1 MRVMLASARHSDE
14 AELRAAVGQAAD
26 GLQDEVDRLRDIIHD
41 VRPSSLDDLGLMA
54 AMEALVARHAYGGG
68 PALRLEVDLDH
79 EAGRA
84 PERLHPEVETAIY
97 RIAQEA
103 LTNALKH
110 AEARTVEITVAEIE
124 AEVGVRVRDDGRG
137 YDTQARTTG
146 FGLGGMQERAE
157 LLGGRLRISRRR
169 ARGPRSRRACRRAT
183 SSRAGRLP
191 PAEARGQVRTDR
203 ATIADTERRLG
214 GQAPCM
220 ARPNLVGVDGRAP
233 PRRPADCAG
242 FGRIICAVG
251 PARFAQAALDQ
262 ARMLAG
268 PEDTLTSVAVADV
281 REAARDAG
289 LLVIGADDW
298 LHPDGV
304 PLGRL
309 PSRHDPG
316 SPVAVLTARGRP
328 ELGFP
333 GVVLVGTQGSEDQHA
348 VMVAATIAARHDTRV
363 VLAHVGRPDS
373 ALQLTLAE
381 QAADVLA
388 ITGRDPPVV
397 TVAGLPIDR
406 LTAMASSI
414 GAGLLVLGSRCPQT
428 LAGVSAS
435 VACRASCSVLVLP
448 AENYAPFQNVHSSID
463 VPDPDARRP
472 PNEWDGGVESA
483 PTLGAAHGDQGSSSE
498 ALHEVRRHR
507 RQRHPHRV
515 RTRIPLHRGQRPF

>member
-1 MRVMLASARHSDE
+1 
-14 AELRAAVGQAAD
+14 
-26 GLQDEVDRLRDIIHD
+26 
-41 VRPSSLDDLGLMA
+41 
-54 AMEALVARHAYGGG
+54 
-68 PALRLEVDLDH
+68 
-79 EAGRA
+79 
-84 PERLHPEVETAIY
+84 
-97 RIAQEA
+97 
-103 LTNALKH
+103 
-110 AEARTVEITVAEIE
+110 
-124 AEVGVRVRDDGRG
+124 
-137 YDTQARTTG
+137 
-146 FGLGGMQERAE
+146 
-157 LLGGRLRISRRR
+157 
-169 ARGPRSRRACRRAT
+169 
-183 SSRAGRLP
+183 
-191 PAEARGQVRTDR
+191 
-203 ATIADTERRLG
+203 
-214 GQAPCM
+214 M

-348 VMVAATIAARHDTRV
+348 VVVAATIAARHDTRV

-388 ITGRDPPVV
+388 ITGRNPPVV

-414 GAGLLVLGSRCPQT
+414 GAGLLVLGSR
-428 LAGVSAS
+428 V
-435 VACRASCSVLVLP
+435 P
-448 AENYAPFQNVHSSID
+448 A
-463 VPDPDARRP
+463 DARRRVRVCGVPRLLLGTRTACGELRTVPECSLEHRRTRPGCTAPSERVGWWSGVGADSGP
-472 PNEWDGGVESA
+472 PTGIKGAQVKPFMKYGGIVASVILIA
-483 PTLGAAHGDQGSSSE
+483 FGLGSLYTGVNGRS
-498 ALHEVRRHR
+498 EVRDTLKLEQIVGTPDMDAAIANKPVDTGADAKLFAAGIRKHTLEATGGQVYSEMGRFLDASGKPTSDEKAAAVDAKSGQPVPNPARDTWITSTALSTALNTAFFAESVATFAIVMGVAMLLIGIGFLVMLFRLPWAAVEAAEQPR
-507 RQRHPHRV
+507 RTPA
-515 RTRIPLHRGQRPF
+515 TKIAIPA

>member
-1 MRVMLASARHSDE
+1 
-14 AELRAAVGQAAD
+14 
-26 GLQDEVDRLRDIIHD
+26 
-41 VRPSSLDDLGLMA
+41 
-54 AMEALVARHAYGGG
+54 
-68 PALRLEVDLDH
+68 
-79 EAGRA
+79 
-84 PERLHPEVETAIY
+84 
-97 RIAQEA
+97 
-103 LTNALKH
+103 
-110 AEARTVEITVAEIE
+110 
-124 AEVGVRVRDDGRG
+124 
-137 YDTQARTTG
+137 
-146 FGLGGMQERAE
+146 
-157 LLGGRLRISRRR
+157 
-169 ARGPRSRRACRRAT
+169 
-183 SSRAGRLP
+183 
-191 PAEARGQVRTDR
+191 
-203 ATIADTERRLG
+203 
-214 GQAPCM
+214 M

-348 VMVAATIAARHDTRV
+348 VVVAATIAARHDTRV

-414 GAGLLVLGSRCPQT
+414 GAGLLVRRQPRRAGPARRSPACPRRWRAAPPARCSYCLRRTTHRSRMFTP
-428 LAGVSAS
+428 
-435 VACRASCSVLVLP
+435 
-448 AENYAPFQNVHSSID
+448 SID

-472 PNEWDGGVESA
+472 PNGGMVEWRRRRPRGR
-483 PTLGAAHGDQGSSSE
+483 PRGSRE
-498 ALHEVRRHR
+498 LK
-507 RQRHPHRV
+507 
-515 RTRIPLHRGQRPF
+515 

>member
-1 MRVMLASARHSDE
+1 
-14 AELRAAVGQAAD
+14 
-26 GLQDEVDRLRDIIHD
+26 
-41 VRPSSLDDLGLMA
+41 
-54 AMEALVARHAYGGG
+54 
-68 PALRLEVDLDH
+68 
-79 EAGRA
+79 
-84 PERLHPEVETAIY
+84 
-97 RIAQEA
+97 
-103 LTNALKH
+103 
-110 AEARTVEITVAEIE
+110 
-124 AEVGVRVRDDGRG
+124 
-137 YDTQARTTG
+137 
-146 FGLGGMQERAE
+146 
-157 LLGGRLRISRRR
+157 
-169 ARGPRSRRACRRAT
+169 
-183 SSRAGRLP
+183 
-191 PAEARGQVRTDR
+191 
-203 ATIADTERRLG
+203 
-214 GQAPCM
+214 M

-304 PLGRL
+304 SLGRL

-316 SPVAVLTARGRP
+316 SPVAVLTVRGRP

-388 ITGRDPPVV
+388 ITGRKPPVV

-483 PTLGAAHGDQGSSSE
+483 PTRGRPRGSRE
-498 ALHEVRRHR
+498 LK
-507 RQRHPHRV
+507 
-515 RTRIPLHRGQRPF
+515 